1 MLTKAKWPLFV
12 LLLPATLIIGITFL
26 LPFIFLGV
34 QSFWTYKS
42 IFVAEPVFTLAN
54 YAKLFVDSYYLEVY
68 GRTIRIALISTS
80 ITLVLAYPLARFI
93 SRLPTG
99 SKGFLLSLVALP
111 MIGGAMIQ
119 TMGWMAMMM
128 NYGMINGSLLAIGL
142 IDKPIAF
149 LGTELGILIGLVQSF
164 IPLMVIPL
172 VTSLGAIDT
181 SLEDAAKSLGANS
194 SRTFL
199 EIVFPLSLPGAIAGT
214 ILTLMMNLTMFVTP
228 SILGQNKIMVF
239 GTMAY
244 QQAISVGNW
253 PFASAFAIFFI
264 LMIGLFALLG
274 RWVTKAVQKSVLK
287 ELQNS
292 ARVEGAKA

>member
-1 MLTKAKWPLFV
+1 LFV
-12 LLLPATLIIGITFL
+12 AI
-26 LPFIFLGV
+26 

-42 IFVAEPVFTLAN
+42 IFVSETVFTFAN

-68 GRTIRIALISTS
+68 ARTIKLALISTS

-99 SKGFLLSLVALP
+99 SKGFMLSLVALP

-128 NYGMINGSLLAIGL
+128 RYGMINGSLLAIGL
-142 IDKPIAF
+142 IEEPIAF

-164 IPLMVIPL
+164 IPLMVLPL
-172 VTSLGAIDT
+172 VASLGAIDS

-194 SRTFL
+194 TRTFF
-199 EIVFPLSLPGAIAGT
+199 EVVFPLSMPGAIAGT

-239 GTMAY
+239 GTIAY

-264 LMIGLFALLG
+264 LTIGLCAMLS
-274 RWVTKAVQKSVLK
+274 RWVTKAIQRTARNEMQKV
-287 ELQNS
+287 
-292 ARVEGAKA
+292 ARAEGAGI

>member
-1 MLTKAKWPLFV
+1 MLTKSKWPLYV
-12 LLLPATLIIGITFL
+12 LLLPATSIIGITFL
-26 LPFIFLGV
+26 LPFFFLFI

-42 IFVAEPVFTLAN
+42 MFMTEAVFTFAN
-54 YAKLFVDSYYLEVY
+54 YAKLFTDTYYLEVY
-68 GRTIRIALISTS
+68 AKTVELALIA
-80 ITLVLAYPLARFI
+80 TLTTLILAYPLARYI

-99 SKGFLLSLVALP
+99 SKGFMLSLVALP

-119 TMGWMAMMM
+119 TMGWMTMMM
-128 NYGMINGSLLAIGL
+128 RYGVINGSLLALGL
-142 IDKPIAF
+142 IQEPIAF

-194 SRTFL
+194 MRTFI
-199 EIVFPLSLPGAIAGT
+199 EVVFPLSLPGAIAGT

-239 GTMAY
+239 GTIAY
-244 QQAISVGNW
+244 QQAIAVGNW

-264 LMIGLFALLG
+264 LMVGIVAILA
-274 RWVTKAVQKSVLK
+274 RWLTKAIQKNLVEKMS
-287 ELQNS
+287 LQTN
-292 ARVEGAKA
+292 VEGA